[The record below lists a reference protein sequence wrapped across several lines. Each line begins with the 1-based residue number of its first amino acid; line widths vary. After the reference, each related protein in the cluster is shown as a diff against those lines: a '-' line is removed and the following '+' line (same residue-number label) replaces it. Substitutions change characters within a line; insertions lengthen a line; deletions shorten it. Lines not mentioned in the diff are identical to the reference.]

1 MVAIIVFVV
10 SISFIMFKVINKM
23 ARLRVGEIYEI
34 VGFDVLADGSDIDE
48 QLSNESISKLEMR
61 QRFARDK
68 GIGKK
73 ENRHV
78 L

>member
-1 MVAIIVFVV
+1 M
-10 SISFIMFKVINKM
+10 SISFVMFRVINKL

-61 QRFARDK
+61 QRFLRDK
-68 GIGKK
+68 GNSKK
-73 ENRHV
+73 ENRNV

>member
-1 MVAIIVFVV
+1 MAAIIFFVI
-10 SISFIMFKVINKM
+10 SISFVMFRVINKL

-61 QRFARDK
+61 QRFLRDK
-68 GIGKK
+68 GNSKK
-73 ENRHV
+73 ENRNV